1 MARDL
6 DVLGVIA
13 VGGVVGSLARYGVAT
28 ALPHHGTA
36 FPWAT
41 FAVNVAGCLLIGA
54 LLWFVLEV
62 WVTGRY
68 ARPFL
73 AVGVLGGFTTFSTY
87 AVETLGLLRDGAAG
101 TAVAY
106 AAGSLVAGL
115 LAVRLGRRAAAA
127 AAPGRRGHGWS

>member
-1 MARDL
+1 MAHDL

-13 VGGVVGSLARYGVAT
+13 AGGVLGS
-28 ALPHHGTA
+28 
-36 FPWAT
+36 
-41 FAVNVAGCLLIGA
+41 VAGCLLIGA

-87 AVETLGLLRDGAAG
+87 SVETLGLLREGAAG
-101 TAVAY
+101 TAVSY
-106 AAGSLVAGL
+106 AAGSLVVGL
-115 LAVRLGRRAAAA
+115 LAVRAGRRLAAV
-127 AAPGRRGHGWS
+127 AAPRRREH